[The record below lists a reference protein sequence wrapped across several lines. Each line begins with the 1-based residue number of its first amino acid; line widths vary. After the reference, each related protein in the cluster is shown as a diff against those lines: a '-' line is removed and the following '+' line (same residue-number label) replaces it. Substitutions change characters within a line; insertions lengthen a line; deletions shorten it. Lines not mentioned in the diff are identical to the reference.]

1 MRHRNILLVPA
12 AFGLALSLAAGIAL
26 CLASPAEAARE
37 GKPRKPAAAHSAK
50 HRSAA
55 IATAGRRDQL
65 GVPEGPLY
73 YGGDYLGTDPDPNI
87 RSQIL
92 RDHGRYGS
100 D

>member
-1 MRHRNILLVPA
+1 MRHRNTLLVPA
-12 AFGLALSLAAGIAL
+12 ALSLAVGIV
-26 CLASPAEAARE
+26 LAFAWPAEAARD
-37 GKPRKPAAAHSAK
+37 GKSRKPAAVHSAK

-55 IATAGRRDQL
+55 VAAPRRDQF

>member
-1 MRHRNILLVPA
+1 MRHRNTLLVPV
-12 AFGLALSLAAGIAL
+12 ALGLAAGIAL
-26 CLASPAEAARE
+26 AWPAEAARD
-37 GKPRKPAAAHSAK
+37 GKSRKPHAAHSAK
-50 HRSAA
+50 HRATA
-55 IATAGRRDQL
+55 IAAGRRDQF

>member
-1 MRHRNILLVPA
+1 MRHRHNLPVPA
-12 AFGLALSLAAGIAL
+12 ALGFTVAMVLGLALPADAAG
-26 CLASPAEAARE
+26 E
-37 GKPRKPAAAHSAK
+37 GKHRKPAATHAAK

-55 IATAGRRDQL
+55 VGQRDQL

>member
-1 MRHRNILLVPA
+1 MRHRNTLLVPA
-12 AFGLALSLAAGIAL
+12 AVAVGIVLGLVL
-26 CLASPAEAARE
+26 PAEAARE
-37 GKPRKPAAAHSAK
+37 GKPRKPAAAHSVK

-55 IATAGRRDQL
+55 IAASRRDQF